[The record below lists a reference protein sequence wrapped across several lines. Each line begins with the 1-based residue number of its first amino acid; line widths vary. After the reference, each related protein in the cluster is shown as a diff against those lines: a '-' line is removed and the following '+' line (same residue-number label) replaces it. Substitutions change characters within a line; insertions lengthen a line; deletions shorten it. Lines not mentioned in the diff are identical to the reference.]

1 MNVKQNDLWTSIWK
15 LIRLQ
20 IIIFLSGFK
29 RGTKRQK
36 ISKIIITLLI
46 IGFMVFLV
54 YASWSLLYFLRSPD
68 LSLDG
73 IDMSILLKSIPVLVV
88 YAAFMGIL
96 VTSFGVLLQGLYLSG
111 DMDFLLSSPLPI
123 RAVFISKLLLAI
135 LPNFALISLFGI
147 PVLFGLGASGNY
159 HFLYYISVVLV
170 LLAMAFTSAAISSL
184 LVMLAVHLFPARRV
198 GEVLAFLGA
207 MSTFLCSQSGQFSN
221 MGELSAD
228 QTTRIFFILA
238 RLDTLWSP
246 LAWAGR
252 GLVDIGNRFWLSG
265 FGYLSLIFILSVI
278 IFGLVLSVSERL
290 YFSGWA
296 SMQLHSGEKKK
307 ESKKHT
313 LYSSN
318 SIGVRM
324 IEHIIPADIRAII
337 VKDFLVLR
345 RDIRNMSQLIFP
357 LILGVTYAIM
367 LLRNNAELDELKESL
382 SGFTEQAIASLS
394 EYFGVL
400 IALFVG
406 WMLLA
411 RLAGMAFAHEGRN
424 YWILKTAPLKIS
436 RIISA
441 KFLVAYF
448 PSLVLCW
455 SFLVVIWLLRQ
466 AHLDILIYSL
476 LVIGLTLAGI
486 TSINL
491 AFGIAGTN
499 MDWTNPR
506 NMQRGSA
513 GCLASIATV
522 LFVGFSLAVF
532 FLPLLFLPNLGVPLI
547 ISMFIGSWIQVIS
560 ATKKA
565 KKRVS

>member
-1 MNVKQNDLWTSIWK
+1 VSFGTMNVKQNDLWTSIWK

-111 DMDFLLSSPLPI
+111 DMDFLLPI

-411 RLAGMAFAHEGRN
+411 RLAGMAFAHDN
-424 YWILKTAPLKIS
+424 
-436 RIISA
+436 
-441 KFLVAYF
+441 F
-448 PSLVLCW
+448 C
-455 SFLVVIWLLRQ
+455 
-466 AHLDILIYSL
+466 
-476 LVIGLTLAGI
+476 
-486 TSINL
+486 
-491 AFGIAGTN
+491 
-499 MDWTNPR
+499 
-506 NMQRGSA
+506 
-513 GCLASIATV
+513 
-522 LFVGFSLAVF
+522 
-532 FLPLLFLPNLGVPLI
+532 
-547 ISMFIGSWIQVIS
+547 
-560 ATKKA
+560 
-565 KKRVS
+565 

>member
-111 DMDFLLSSPLPI
+111 DMDFLLPI